1 VSEAVILAGGLGTRL
16 REAVPDLPKPMAPV
30 AGRPFLAWLLER
42 LERQGVRHA
51 VLAVG
56 YRAEAIE
63 RHFGPASGALRL
75 SYAHEREPLGTGGA
89 LRQALRLVGAFPAL
103 AMNGDSLVDLDF
115 AAMKAT
121 HAAAGVRL
129 TMALAQVEDAGRYGR
144 VVVRDGRVVAFEA
157 KGRPGPG
164 AINAG
169 VYLVESGLLDDP
181 ALGERFSFEK
191 DFLEPRAATLPVGA
205 HSAGGGFIDIGVP
218 ADYERAQRLFAAR

>member
-1 VSEAVILAGGLGTRL
+1 MSEAVVLAGGLGVRL

-63 RHFGPASGALRL
+63 RHFGRAFGALRL

-89 LRQALRLVGAFPAL
+89 LRQALRLIGAFPAL
-103 AMNGDSLVDLDF
+103 ALNGDSLVDLDLV
-115 AAMKAT
+115 AMRAT
-121 HAAAGVRL
+121 HEAAGVPL

-157 KGRPGPG
+157 KGRAGPG

-169 VYLVESGLLDDP
+169 VYMVEAGLLDDP

-191 DFLEPRAATLPVGA
+191 DFLEPRVAALPIAA
-205 HSAGGGFIDIGVP
+205 HLAGGGFIDIGVP
-218 ADYERAQRLFAAR
+218 ADYRRAQTLFAS